1 MYQQCGKENITGE
14 RTTKKNSQ
22 RAHRTFS
29 ERELC
34 FLCAEKRTNIV
45 IREKTEVRNLKGLC
59 ACALVAITTLALPG
73 QSTAQ
78 ETIDLKFH
86 SPFGESPLNLTPRLW
101 MDEVEKRTNGK
112 VTFTRIF
119 GGALGKLAGQAENIK
134 VGAFDVGQ
142 FSPVYNPGIY
152 PLANVTSLPFMSD
165 DPLAHAQAGHD
176 LFRSDL
182 VKPEF
187 TNMNQK
193 YMFPGLWTGIQML
206 SHDPIRTVEDL
217 KKAKI
222 RAHGGA
228 GEILKEL
235 GITVYGIPWGE
246 LPAAAERGVVSA
258 AIIGSPAD
266 AYAYGFGEIFSYWD
280 DVDWFYFP
288 MAFTINADAWEKLP
302 DDVKLVIEEI
312 NSEMV
317 VKGRNLMAEAEIES
331 TQKLL
336 EQVEVVKLE
345 ADEKAI
351 LMTVRDKAWQNW
363 VEAREQEGKPGQAVL
378 DQFLVL
384 LNNYEDS

>member
-1 MYQQCGKENITGE
+1 M
-14 RTTKKNSQ
+14 
-22 RAHRTFS
+22 
-29 ERELC
+29 
-34 FLCAEKRTNIV
+34 
-45 IREKTEVRNLKGLC
+45 RNLKGLC
-59 ACALVAITTLALPG
+59 ALALLAVTTLALPS

-165 DPLAHAQAGHD
+165 DPLAHSQAGHD
-176 LFRSDL
+176 LFKSEL
-182 VKPEF
+182 IEPEF

-206 SHDPIRTVEDL
+206 SHDPIRTIEDL

-288 MAFTINADAWEKLP
+288 MAFTINADAWDKLP
-302 DDVKLVIEEI
+302 DDVKLVMEEI

-317 VKGRNLMAEAEIES
+317 VEGRNLMAEAEVDAA
-331 TQKLL
+331 QKLL
-336 EQVEVVKLE
+336 EQVEVVKLDD
-345 ADEKAI
+345 DEKAV

-363 VEAREQEGKPGQAVL
+363 VDAREQEGKPGQVVL
-378 DQFLVL
+378 DQFLEL
-384 LNNYEDS
+384 LGNYEG